1 MHHLIFQTPEHA
13 HEGEIP
19 YARSG
24 DLIETLLDFDSED
37 LALTRSSQSPESFLL
52 QKACELRHWSLSG
65 TYPRFYLEQHLEIT
79 LTGRNQ
85 AFCRILNARAHVR
98 VSPLSLDALQRV
110 IEAQLATVRAHQT
123 DTHTFLKHLL
133 GICALLEPDSS
144 DTLELEAVFRL
155 FAQKYPGTRREGFGL
170 DLNRCLNSGHRRLQG
185 HLLSVLPADK
195 PQGFYVFDTAGTGQW
210 IDRLTFAPARR

>member
-1 MHHLIFQTPEHA
+1 MHHLIFQAPEQA

-19 YARSG
+19 YAQSG
-24 DLIETLLDFDSED
+24 DLITALLDFDTEE
-37 LALTRSSQSPESFLL
+37 LALTRSTQTPECFLL
-52 QKACELRHWSLSG
+52 HKACELKHWALRG
-65 TYPRFYLEQHLEIT
+65 EYPRFYLEQHLEIT

-85 AFCRILNARAHVR
+85 AFCRILNARAHTR

-110 IEAQLATVRAHQT
+110 LEAQLASVRAHQT
-123 DTHTFLKHLL
+123 DIPTFLKRLL
-133 GICALLEPDSS
+133 GICALLEPDSA

-155 FAQKYPGTRREGFGL
+155 FAQKYPGSRREWFGL

-195 PQGFYVFDTAGTGQW
+195 HQGFYVFDTAGTGQW